1 MGLLPQVMGF
11 PISLTKKCLK
21 WDTLGSS
28 SRVGTIIKKKISH
41 LKFKF
46 NSIHLLTKR
55 EVSQKFKTGEHS
67 AEEAKVRWV

>member
-1 MGLLPQVMGF
+1 M
-11 PISLTKKCLK
+11 
-21 WDTLGSS
+21 
-28 SRVGTIIKKKISH
+28 GTIIKKKKISH

-55 EVSQKFKTGEHS
+55 EVSQKFKTIEHS